1 MEREEFISKF
11 GLGVL
16 LACTG
21 CSLVSCGG
29 SKKDDPTPAKAGTP
43 PSPGSGAVFTADLSS
58 SLLNVG
64 DSKILNGV
72 ILVRIATGNTAS
84 SFTAVQVACTHEG
97 TPIGYNTAQSKFVCP
112 NHGSELSQAG
122 QVLLG
127 PAATALQKYTV
138 TVNGTTATV
147 TA

>member
-1 MEREEFISKF
+1 MEREEFISKL
-11 GLGVL
+11 GMGVL

-29 SKKDDPTPAKAGTP
+29 SKNSDPAPAKGGTP
-43 PSPGSGAVFTADLSS
+43 PVPGSGAVFTTDLSS

-72 ILVRIATGNTAS
+72 ILVRIATGNAAS
-84 SFTAVQVACTHEG
+84 SFTAVQLACTHEG
-97 TPIGYNTAQSKFVCP
+97 TAIGYNAGQGKFVCP
-112 NHGSELSQAG
+112 NHGSEFNQSG

-127 PAATALQKYTV
+127 PAASALQKYTV
-138 TVNGTTATV
+138 SVTGTTATV